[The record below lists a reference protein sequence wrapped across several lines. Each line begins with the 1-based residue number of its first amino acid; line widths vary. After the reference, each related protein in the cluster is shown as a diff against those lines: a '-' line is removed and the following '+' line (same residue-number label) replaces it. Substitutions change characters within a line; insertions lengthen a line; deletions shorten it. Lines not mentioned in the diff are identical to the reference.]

1 MGFLLMKRCRIGW
14 CLSGRTV
21 GLGFGTPHTEPVAT
35 TVYYMIDCFHGRKP
49 MPWIVSDADHLGGSP
64 RVRDTRIAVALLLEW
79 LAAGM
84 TIDEIVREYPS
95 LTEEAVRGTLKELAE
110 SELLA
115 PRENPP
121 RREHA

>member
-1 MGFLLMKRCRIGW
+1 
-14 CLSGRTV
+14 
-21 GLGFGTPHTEPVAT
+21 
-35 TVYYMIDCFHGRKP
+35 

-95 LTEEAVRGTLKELAE
+95 L
-110 SELLA
+110 
-115 PRENPP
+115 
-121 RREHA
+121 RRSCSWNVKRISPI